1 MWFGVL
7 FAVLL
12 ELVSG
17 SIQSTG
23 LAVFLFVMN
32 NVGGNLPVVVDPL
45 SNIFSYHTA
54 LLIMYPGGYL
64 LSKCHFLVFCLDGP
78 MCYLLCTSKL
88 CQETIEV
95 RVSNMGF
102 CVIASL
108 GGISK

>member
-17 SIQSTG
+17 SVQSMG
-23 LAVFLFVMN
+23 LAIFLFVMN
-32 NVGGNLPVVVDPL
+32 NVGGNMPVVVDPL

-64 LSKCHFLVFCLDGP
+64 LSKCHFLVL
-78 MCYLLCTSKL
+78 SW
-88 CQETIEV
+88 
-95 RVSNMGF
+95 
-102 CVIASL
+102 
-108 GGISK
+108 